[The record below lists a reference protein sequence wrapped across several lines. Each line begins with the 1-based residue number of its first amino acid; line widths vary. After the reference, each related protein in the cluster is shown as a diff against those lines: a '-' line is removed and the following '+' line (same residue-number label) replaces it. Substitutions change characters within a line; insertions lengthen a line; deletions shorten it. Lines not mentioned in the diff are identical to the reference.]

1 MFLVMTVRTV
11 TERLAQAEYPATT
24 ERLRAEYG
32 DLRLEYPEGG
42 ERLADVLSQTGDDE
56 FADATEAVHAV
67 LGAVGQDAVGRV
79 GYTDRDPDPMGVD
92 GAEQV
97 SF

>member
-1 MFLVMTVRTV
+1 M
-11 TERLAQAEYPATT
+11 LA
-24 ERLRAEYG
+24 
-32 DLRLEYPEGG
+32 
-42 ERLADVLSQTGDDE
+42 QTGDDE

-67 LGAVGQDAVGRV
+67 LGTVGRDAVGRV

-92 GAEQV
+92 GPEPL

>member
-1 MFLVMTVRTV
+1 MTVRTV
-11 TERLAQAEYPATT
+11 TEQLAQAEYPATT
-24 ERLRAEYG
+24 EALRAEYG
-32 DLRLEYPEGG
+32 HLRLEYPDGG
-42 ERLADVLSQTGDDE
+42 ERLADVLAQTGDDE

-67 LGAVGQDAVGRV
+67 LGTLGRDAVGRV

-92 GAEQV
+92 GPDPL